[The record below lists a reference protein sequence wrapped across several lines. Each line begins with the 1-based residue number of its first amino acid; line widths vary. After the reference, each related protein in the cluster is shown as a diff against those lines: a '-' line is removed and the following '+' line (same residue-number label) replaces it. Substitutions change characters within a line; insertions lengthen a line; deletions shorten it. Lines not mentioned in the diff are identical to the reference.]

1 VNALVPA
8 GFPPLAAPDPAE
20 PAVAAV
26 PEPHPGD
33 GPGDAPDPLDG
44 PTDPA
49 EVRMYEALREHDPRL
64 ADAFAGHLPR
74 ARSVT
79 LGRLVEALWREDAA
93 GFRSRGRTFDA
104 GRCGGGL
111 ARVRPGAWAVSDLP
125 GGGAVAFPVLAE
137 HAFGRVDAGCPVL
150 HLPPPS
156 GAAEGAGRARVLTRS
171 ADLLALL
178 SEVDGTTW
186 SGLAVELADGTANL
200 ALALARRDAAATAAR
215 RRAAASGAAD
225 CLELAHLVAAES
237 TGPVPGLPPEPTV
250 FLEKLSTGG
259 HNLHPCARTRLGM
272 DPGDLLRHDVESAS
286 PTEVTLVAV
295 RREHAESTPD
305 TGGRDVGE
313 VLVQAY
319 PRLAEAVAAAG
330 VDRRTHL
337 LLPVHAWQL
346 ERVVRVR
353 YAAQVGSGDVV
364 PVPGARLLAE
374 PTVSLRTLLT
384 EPAPD
389 GRRFF
394 VKTALDVQVT
404 STRRTISA
412 HTATN
417 GPVFSALLER
427 IVAGDPTLARRV
439 VLLPELAGASYR
451 GERSLSAVVRAD
463 LSGRLRPGEV
473 AVPGV
478 ALYARSPL
486 SGRTVLA
493 ELVDR
498 YAAHQRE
505 PCPELAALSFL
516 DRYARVLLGAVL
528 RLMAGYGVGLEAH
541 LQNTLPTFVD
551 GVPARVVFRD
561 WGGLRVHLP
570 RLARR
575 GYSPALRPGSL
586 TATGSV
592 DVLRAKVVST
602 SLQSHLGEVVVQ
614 LGRSHGLAEA
624 AAWAR
629 VRAAVVGVLT
639 GLAREAAGGAEPETA
654 RVAADAADD
663 LRALLAPTLP
673 HKALVSMRLHP
684 DGGDRHVAV
693 PNPLWA
699 EGPA

>member
-1 VNALVPA
+1 MTS
-8 GFPPLAAPDPAE
+8 LATLNPSPDPHHGLG
-20 PAVAAV
+20 AAD
-26 PEPHPGD
+26 PPDPFD
-33 GPGDAPDPLDG
+33 GPAH
-44 PTDPA
+44 PA
-49 EVRMYEALREHDPRL
+49 EVRVYETLRECDPPL

-79 LGRLVEALWREDAA
+79 LGRLVEALWREDTA
-93 GFRSRGRTFDA
+93 GFRGRGRTCDA
-104 GRCGGGL
+104 GLGGGRL
-111 ARVRPGAWAVSDLP
+111 ARVRPGTWAVSDLP
-125 GGGAVAFPVLAE
+125 DGGAVAFPVLAE
-137 HAFGRVDAGCPVL
+137 HAFGRVDSGCPVL
-150 HLPPPS
+150 HLPPPP
-156 GAAEGAGRARVLTRS
+156 AAAARVLTHP

-178 SEVDGTTW
+178 STVDDGAW
-186 SGLAVELADGTANL
+186 ADLCAELADGAANL
-200 ALALARRDAAATAAR
+200 ALALARRDRAAAAAR

-225 CLELAHLVAAES
+225 CLELARAEAAWGADGGRD
-237 TGPVPGLPPEPTV
+237 TAPDRALPPEPTV
-250 FLEKLSTGG
+250 FLEKLCTGG

-272 DPGDLLRHDVESAS
+272 DPADLLRHDVEAVD
-286 PTEVTLVAV
+286 PTEVALVAV
-295 RREHAESTPD
+295 PREHTESTPD
-305 TGGRDVGE
+305 SNGWDVGE
-313 VLVQAY
+313 LLLRAY
-319 PRLAEAVAAAG
+319 PRLADAVAAAG
-330 VDRRTHL
+330 VDRVAHL
-337 LLPVHAWQL
+337 LLPVHTWQL
-346 ERVVRVR
+346 DRVVRVR
-353 YAAQVGSGDVV
+353 YAAQVGSGEVV

-417 GPVFSALLER
+417 GPVFSALLDR
-427 IVAGDPTLARRV
+427 IVAGDPALARRV

-451 GERSLSAVVRAD
+451 GERSLTAVVRAD
-463 LSGRLRPGEV
+463 LAGRLRPGEV

-478 ALYARSPL
+478 ALYAHSPL
-486 SGRTVLA
+486 SDRTVLA

-505 PCPELAALSFL
+505 PCRDLAALSFL

-528 RLMAGYGVGLEAH
+528 RLMSGYGVGLEAH

-570 RLARR
+570 RLTRR
-575 GYSPALRPGSL
+575 GYSPPLRPGSL
-586 TATGSV
+586 TVTGSV
-592 DVLRAKVVST
+592 DVLRAKVAST
-602 SLQSHLGEVVVQ
+602 ALQSHLGEVVVH

-624 AAWAR
+624 AAWQR
-629 VRAAVVGVLT
+629 VREVAVAVLA
-639 GLAREAAGGAEPETA
+639 GLGREAGAGPATA
-654 RVAADAADD
+654 HVARDAADD

-684 DGGDRHVAV
+684 GGGDRHVAV

-699 EGPA
+699 GGGG